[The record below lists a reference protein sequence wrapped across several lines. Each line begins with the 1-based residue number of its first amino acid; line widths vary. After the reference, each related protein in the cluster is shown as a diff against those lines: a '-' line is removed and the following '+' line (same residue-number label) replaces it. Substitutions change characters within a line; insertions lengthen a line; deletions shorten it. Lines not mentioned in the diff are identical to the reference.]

1 MPFHI
6 STAVNSAEKIVN
18 GAIALLPNI
27 GLAIVVFI
35 LFVLAGSLAKSLIR
49 RSTSKHLRSGP
60 ALLLGRAGQLVLV
73 ILGILVGFSIAA
85 PSFRAGDLIK
95 VLGIGTVAIGFAFQ
109 NILQNFFA
117 GILLLVSEPFEI
129 GDFISV
135 TGIEGTVND
144 IEARATIIRTKEGRK
159 VVIPNATLFTN
170 PVAVQHGNGA
180 GKQASNQ
187 SGPPPTEKQPA
198 SSQTTG
204 PKAEARREEA
214 PSQQEGRSKE
224 SPDQPERPSEEKREE
239 HSPRARKFFSW

>member
-27 GLAIVVFI
+27 ILAVVVFI
-35 LFVLAGSLAKSLIR
+35 IFVLLGSLAKSLIR
-49 RSTSKHLRSGP
+49 RSASHHLRSGP
-60 ALLLGRAGQLVLV
+60 ALLLGRTGQLVLI

-95 VLGIGTVAIGFAFQ
+95 VLGVGTVAVGFAFQ
-109 NILQNFFA
+109 NILQNFLA

-135 TGIEGTVND
+135 TGMEGTVDD

-180 GKQASNQ
+180 GKPASNQ
-187 SGPPPTEKQPA
+187 SGPPA
-198 SSQTTG
+198 SG
-204 PKAEARREEA
+204 N
-214 PSQQEGRSKE
+214 PSADQGSSSGQQENQASQHNPIE
-224 SPDQPERPSEEKREE
+224 SDSTSQDVEG
-239 HSPRARKFFSW
+239 HHPRTRKFFSW

>member
-27 GLAIVVFI
+27 ILAIVVFI
-35 LFVLAGSLAKSLIR
+35 IFVLLGSLAKSLIR
-49 RSTSKHLRSGP
+49 RSASHHLRSGP
-60 ALLLGRAGQLVLV
+60 ALLLGRSGQLVLI

-95 VLGIGTVAIGFAFQ
+95 VLGVGTVAVGFAFQ
-109 NILQNFFA
+109 NILQNFLA
-117 GILLLVSEPFEI
+117 GILLLVSEPFEL

-135 TGIEGTVND
+135 SGMEGTVED

-170 PVAVQHGNGA
+170 PVAVQHGNGT
-180 GKQASNQ
+180 GKSASNQ
-187 SGPPPTEKQPA
+187 NGPPASGNSPA
-198 SSQTTG
+198 SQDSSSGKQENQA
-204 PKAEARREEA
+204 PQHNAAE
-214 PSQQEGRSKE
+214 SDSSSQEGE
-224 SPDQPERPSEEKREE
+224 GHRPRT
-239 HSPRARKFFSW
+239 RKFFSW